1 VLLLVLVPLR
11 CLSLLLMFFPRVRWF
26 LLIQPLALGG
36 VLGAHQQALERM
48 VVGDEW
54 EIITPGAFA
63 YGQCRGGP
71 L

>member
-1 VLLLVLVPLR
+1 VFAVIVLCSVRVLSAFCCLLSAGFV
-11 CLSLLLMFFPRVRWF
+11 
-26 LLIQPLALGG
+26 QPLALGG

-63 YGQCRGGP
+63 YGQ
-71 L
+71 